1 MNYFVPLPQID
12 NDVNPRSNSTLIS
25 QLSTLDSQLSTK
37 MALNKNKSHKLY
49 YSIKEVAQMLEVN
62 ESLLRYW
69 ETEFP
74 HLRPKTTGNNVRQYT
89 EKDIEQI
96 KVIYNLVK
104 VRGFKLAAAR
114 KVLNKNRSGAEKSTD
129 ILDTLISVRDQ
140 LQDLKRHMG
149 GLV

>member
-1 MNYFVPLPQID
+1 MAE
-12 NDVNPRSNSTLIS
+12 NP
-25 QLSTLDSQLSTK
+25 
-37 MALNKNKSHKLY
+37 HKLY
-49 YSIKEVAQMLEVN
+49 YSIKEVAQQINVS

-74 HLRPKTTGNNVRQYT
+74 HLRPKTTGKRVRQYT

-104 VRGFKLAAAR
+104 VRGFKIAAAR
-114 KVLNKNRSGAEKSTD
+114 KMLQENRNGVEKSQKVME
-129 ILDTLISVRDQ
+129 TLFSVRDQ
-140 LQDLKRHMG
+140 LKDLKKQLD

>member
-1 MNYFVPLPQID
+1 
-12 NDVNPRSNSTLIS
+12 
-25 QLSTLDSQLSTK
+25 
-37 MALNKNKSHKLY
+37 MALNPDKPRKLY
-49 YSIKEVAQMLEVN
+49 YSIKEVAQMLGVN

-74 HLRPKTTGNNVRQYT
+74 HLKPKTSANKVRQYT

-104 VRGFKLAAAR
+104 VRGFRLSAAR
-114 KVLNKNRSGAEKSTD
+114 KLINTNRNGADRSAEV
-129 ILDTLISVRDQ
+129 IETLTAVRDE
-140 LQDLKRHMG
+140 LKEVKKHLR

>member
-1 MNYFVPLPQID
+1 MAE
-12 NDVNPRSNSTLIS
+12 NPR
-25 QLSTLDSQLSTK
+25 
-37 MALNKNKSHKLY
+37 KLY
-49 YSIKEVAQMLEVN
+49 YSIKEVAQQINVT

-74 HLRPKTTGNNVRQYT
+74 QLRPKTTGNRVRQYT

-104 VRGFKLAAAR
+104 VRGFKIAAAR
-114 KVLNKNRSGAEKSTD
+114 KMLQENRSGADKSQKVME
-129 ILDTLISVRDQ
+129 TLFSVRDQ
-140 LQDLKRHMG
+140 LKELKKQLD

>member
-1 MNYFVPLPQID
+1 
-12 NDVNPRSNSTLIS
+12 
-25 QLSTLDSQLSTK
+25 
-37 MALNKNKSHKLY
+37 MALNTNKSHKMY
-49 YSIKEVAQMLEVN
+49 YSIKEVAQMLDVN

-74 HLRPKTTGNNVRQYT
+74 HLRPKTTGNKVRQYS

-114 KVLNKNRSGAEKSTD
+114 KMLNQNRSGVEKSTE

-140 LQDLKRHMG
+140 LKDLKYHID